1 MLGGA
6 GGQDAEP
13 PAGAAQGGGDAAEG
27 EGGAARP
34 AHPPQG
40 RRAAGGA
47 ERGGAGRPERG
58 AGRVG
63 GSGPG
68 AGASSSSSSSSE
80 REGIARGPGGASG
93 RVSPSCSE
101 GRSAASR
108 PWLLAVP
115 QADLV
120 SVWQSRSNKGLS
132 VPCPQVEELALQSM
146 IRSREEDA
154 AVPAAAAAESQEV
167 RAALGPAV
175 GAASWAPRAGTLLGC
190 VHGRLSCFMLA
201 LGWNS
206 PAVKSTPFVTFQDK
220 PKGVFPPL
228 KAAGCWQKGWAY
240 LHFTVCKYTRLIEH
254 CGYS

>member
-1 MLGGA
+1 MTSRPASAEAAPPALTGALPGPGREEPGGDRGGGA
-6 GGQDAEP
+6 GRCGQDAEP

-68 AGASSSSSSSSE
+68 AGASSSSSSE
-80 REGIARGPGGASG
+80 REGIARGPGAASG
-93 RVSPSCSE
+93 LVGPSCSE

-108 PWLLAVP
+108 PWLLPVP

-120 SVWQSRSNKGLS
+120 SVWQSRGNKGLS

-175 GAASWAPRAGTLLGC
+175 GAASWAPGSLVWWSGCAREVELLHAC
-190 VHGRLSCFMLA
+190 SWLERPSYKIRPVC
-201 LGWNS
+201 
-206 PAVKSTPFVTFQDK
+206 
-220 PKGVFPPL
+220 
-228 KAAGCWQKGWAY
+228 Y
-240 LHFTVCKYTRLIEH
+240 LPR
-254 CGYS
+254 

>member
-40 RRAAGGA
+40 RQAAGGA

-68 AGASSSSSSSSE
+68 AGASSSSSSSSSE
-80 REGIARGPGGASG
+80 REGIARGPGAASG

-120 SVWQSRSNKGLS
+120 SVWQSRSSKGLS

-175 GAASWAPRAGTLLGC
+175 GAASWAP
-190 VHGRLSCFMLA
+190 
-201 LGWNS
+201 
-206 PAVKSTPFVTFQDK
+206 
-220 PKGVFPPL
+220 
-228 KAAGCWQKGWAY
+228 
-240 LHFTVCKYTRLIEH
+240 
-254 CGYS
+254 